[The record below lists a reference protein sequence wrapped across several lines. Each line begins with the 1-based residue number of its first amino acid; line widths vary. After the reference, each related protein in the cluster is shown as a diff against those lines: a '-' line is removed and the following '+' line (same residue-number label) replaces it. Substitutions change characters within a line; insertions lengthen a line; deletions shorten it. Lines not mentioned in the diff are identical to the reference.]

1 MIDKAE
7 IKKDLNS
14 ILEFFKQELSKLR
27 TGRATTSLI
36 EDVEVEVYGSKMK
49 IKELGSLT
57 IPEPQQIL
65 VTPWD
70 KSLIPAIAKAVNGS
84 DLGLNSS
91 YDQDKVRV
99 PIPPLSQERRTELA
113 KGVTSKLE
121 SAKTSVR
128 DLRNKLNKDIDN
140 DFTEKNISED
150 DKFKLKAEVDKIMKD
165 FSSEIEKIAE
175 EKKESIL
182 SI

>member
-1 MIDKAE
+1 MIDKVE

-14 ILEFFKQELSKLR
+14 ISEFFKQELSKIR

-49 IKELGSLT
+49 VKELGSMT

-70 KSLIPAIAKAVNGS
+70 KSLIPVISKAINS
-84 DLGLNSS
+84 TDLGLNSS

-99 PIPPLSQERRTELA
+99 PIPPLSQERRNDLA
-113 KGVTSKLE
+113 KGVSAKLE
-121 SAKTSVR
+121 TAKTSVR
-128 DLRNKLNKDIDN
+128 DLRNKLNKEIDID
-140 DFTEKNISED
+140 FSEKKISED
-150 DKFKLKAEVDKIMKD
+150 DKFKLKAEVDKIIKE
-165 FSSEIEKIAE
+165 FSQEIEKLAE